1 MELLSPAGHWEAM
14 VAAVQCGAD
23 AVYLG
28 CGDLNA
34 RRGAKN
40 FTPQELPAA
49 VQYCHLRGVRL
60 YLTLNTLP
68 SDRELD
74 SARDMLLLSSRCG
87 VDGVIV
93 QDWGL
98 AALARSVTPD
108 LPLHGSTQMTVHSL
122 AGVERAAAL
131 GMGCV
136 VLGRELSGE
145 DVRHIC
151 RQSPIAIEVFAHGAL
166 CMCWSG
172 QCAMSA
178 LIGSR
183 SGNRGLC
190 AQPCRLPY
198 RFDSGKTGHPL
209 SLKDACLA
217 SHLTELEDMGV
228 SILKLEGRMKRPEYV
243 AVVTGIYAALLR
255 ERRPPTR
262 EELRRLELA
271 FSREGF
277 TDGYW
282 QGRPGPDMFGVRP
295 ESAPDPGDLFRSAK
309 AAYDRG
315 DLRTVPVSMEA
326 RITAGQPA
334 RLTVRDSGGRAASA
348 EGPVPERA
356 RTRPLE
362 PEDLKAR
369 LAKTGG
375 TVYRPSDISL
385 TLDQGLSLPASGVNA
400 LRRNALEELTALR
413 TAPPQRR
420 EGPVPAMPEDR
431 FSPAAPALTASLLR
445 PCQLSERLA
454 EEAEVIYLPAEGIED
469 FDLAPYLHRRARFCL
484 TLPRICL
491 DREEPALRHLAEAG
505 LKKGCDA
512 LSVQN
517 LGQLALAERLGVPA
531 RGDFGLNV
539 FNSRSLQELSRWGLE
554 SAALSFELRWEQIR
568 DLRKPLP
575 CEAVVYGRLP
585 LMLTENCLTANAL
598 GGCGAR
604 NLAGPCRRDHA
615 LTDRRGEEFPVLPA
629 FGCRSE
635 VENSK
640 VLYLA
645 GKPELRRCGLTW
657 IRLRF
662 TTETGP
668 VCGRVLDQYLRGED
682 SPPEHFTRGLF
693 YRGVE

>member
-14 VAAVQCGAD
+14 AAAVQNGAG

-217 SHLTELEDMGV
+217 SHLAELEDMGV

-262 EELRRLELA
+262 EELRQLELA

-282 QGRPGPDMFGVRP
+282 RGRPGPDMFGVRP

-385 TLDQGLSLPASGVNA
+385 TLDQGLSLPASRVNA

-413 TAPPQRR
+413 
-420 EGPVPAMPEDR
+420 
-431 FSPAAPALTASLLR
+431 LSL
-445 PCQLSERLA
+445 
-454 EEAEVIYLPAEGIED
+454 IHI
-469 FDLAPYLHRRARFCL
+469 
-484 TLPRICL
+484 
-491 DREEPALRHLAEAG
+491 
-505 LKKGCDA
+505 
-512 LSVQN
+512 
-517 LGQLALAERLGVPA
+517 
-531 RGDFGLNV
+531 
-539 FNSRSLQELSRWGLE
+539 
-554 SAALSFELRWEQIR
+554 
-568 DLRKPLP
+568 
-575 CEAVVYGRLP
+575 
-585 LMLTENCLTANAL
+585 
-598 GGCGAR
+598 
-604 NLAGPCRRDHA
+604 
-615 LTDRRGEEFPVLPA
+615 
-629 FGCRSE
+629 
-635 VENSK
+635 
-640 VLYLA
+640 
-645 GKPELRRCGLTW
+645 
-657 IRLRF
+657 
-662 TTETGP
+662 
-668 VCGRVLDQYLRGED
+668 
-682 SPPEHFTRGLF
+682 
-693 YRGVE
+693 

>member
-1 MELLSPAGHWEAM
+1 VLAYLARQVEKLQCLFKRDGRYALVLVQAGKP
-14 VAAVQCGAD
+14 
-23 AVYLG
+23 
-28 CGDLNA
+28 
-34 RRGAKN
+34 R
-40 FTPQELPAA
+40 
-49 VQYCHLRGVRL
+49 
-60 YLTLNTLP
+60 
-68 SDRELD
+68 
-74 SARDMLLLSSRCG
+74 LLL
-87 VDGVIV
+87 V
-93 QDWGL
+93 
-98 AALARSVTPD
+98 
-108 LPLHGSTQMTVHSL
+108 GSL
-122 AGVERAAAL
+122 
-131 GMGCV
+131 
-136 VLGRELSGE
+136 
-145 DVRHIC
+145 
-151 RQSPIAIEVFAHGAL
+151 
-166 CMCWSG
+166 
-172 QCAMSA
+172 
-178 LIGSR
+178 
-183 SGNRGLC
+183 
-190 AQPCRLPY
+190 
-198 RFDSGKTGHPL
+198 
-209 SLKDACLA
+209 
-217 SHLTELEDMGV
+217 
-228 SILKLEGRMKRPEYV
+228 
-243 AVVTGIYAALLR
+243 
-255 ERRPPTR
+255 
-262 EELRRLELA
+262 
-271 FSREGF
+271 
-277 TDGYW
+277 
-282 QGRPGPDMFGVRP
+282 
-295 ESAPDPGDLFRSAK
+295 
-309 AAYDRG
+309 
-315 DLRTVPVSMEA
+315 
-326 RITAGQPA
+326 
-334 RLTVRDSGGRAASA
+334 
-348 EGPVPERA
+348 
-356 RTRPLE
+356 
-362 PEDLKAR
+362 
-369 LAKTGG
+369 
-375 TVYRPSDISL
+375 
-385 TLDQGLSLPASGVNA
+385 
-400 LRRNALEELTALR
+400 
-413 TAPPQRR
+413 
-420 EGPVPAMPEDR
+420 
-431 FSPAAPALTASLLR
+431 
-445 PCQLSERLA
+445 
-454 EEAEVIYLPAEGIED
+454 
-469 FDLAPYLHRRARFCL
+469 PYLHRRARFCL